1 MSYIN
6 ELLFGLYPYFAFV
19 VFLVGSW
26 ARYDREQ
33 YTWKAGSSQML
44 DKKGFRLASNL
55 FHVGVIFIVLGHVVG
70 LLTPHAVYE
79 VFMTSATKQMVAM
92 VAGGFAGVFALWG
105 GILLLKRRLTNPRV
119 RATSSKGDILVL
131 VMLVTQ
137 AGLGMLTLIPSMQ
150 HLDGSVMLEL
160 AAWAQGIVTFQS
172 DAASHLEGISIIYKL
187 HIFLGLTLFVVF
199 PFTRLVHVLSVPIK
213 YFARNY
219 QIVRQRG

>member
-55 FHVGVIFIVLGHVVG
+55 FHVGVIFIVFGHVVG
-70 LLTPHAVYE
+70 LLTPHSVYE
-79 VFMTSATKQMVAM
+79 VFMTSATKQMLAM

>member
-172 DAASHLEGISIIYKL
+172 DAASHLEGVSIIYKL
-187 HIFLGLTLFVVF
+187 HIFLGLSLFVVF
-199 PFTRLVHVLSVPIK
+199 PFTRLVHVLSVPVK

>member
-6 ELLFGLYPYFAFV
+6 ELLFGLYPYFALV

-55 FHVGVIFIVLGHVVG
+55 FHVGVIFIVFGHVVG

-92 VAGGFAGVFALWG
+92 VAGGFAGAFALWG

-187 HIFLGLTLFVVF
+187 HIFLGLSLFVVF
-199 PFTRLVHVLSVPIK
+199 PFTRLVHVLSVPVK

>member
-55 FHVGVIFIVLGHVVG
+55 FHIGVIFIVLGHVVG

-79 VFMTSATKQMVAM
+79 VFMTSATKQMLAM
-92 VAGGFAGVFALWG
+92 VAGGIAGVLALWG

-119 RATSSKGDILVL
+119 RASSSKADILVL
-131 VMLVTQ
+131 SMLVVQ

-160 AAWAQGIVTFQS
+160 AAWAQGIVTFQG
-172 DAASHLEGISIIYKL
+172 DAATHLAGVSIIYKI
-187 HIFLGLTLFVVF
+187 HIFLGLSLFVVF
-199 PFTRLVHVLSVPIK
+199 PFTRLVHVLSVPVK
-213 YFARNY
+213 YFARSY

>member
-55 FHVGVIFIVLGHVVG
+55 FHVGVIFIVFGHVVG

-79 VFMTSATKQMVAM
+79 VFMTSATKQMIAM

-172 DAASHLEGISIIYKL
+172 DAASHLEGVSIIYKL
-187 HIFLGLTLFVVF
+187 HIFLGLSLFVVF
-199 PFTRLVHVLSVPIK
+199 PFTRLVHVLSVPVK